1 MTTTFADRGEITT
14 LVERVAAGV
23 GRVDREGGV
32 IRGVRILGRVS
43 KNGREYLPEA
53 IRGAVGL
60 YEGIRVNC
68 DHPSSARGDRSIAD
82 RIGWLA
88 GVHESDGGLRGNLH
102 LILAHPFTSAV
113 LEMAERNP
121 SMLGLSH
128 NAEGRIVKRDGK
140 NIVEEITAVRSV
152 DLVADPATAD
162 SLFEGFAFSQPM
174 DSAGF
179 AKRLLEDVD
188 GGGVPGEF
196 DGKPS
201 PYEEQI
207 ADAIRSVALN
217 REIPAAKRAK
227 MIDQLGGLLDDI
239 RDRAIDVP
247 GQIER
252 ILSDVPGMGSD
263 AFSSPAAESYDAA
276 SFASQLTEG
285 RSGGS
290 CRPSTGRSSG
300 ASFAAALLG

>member
-1 MTTTFADRGEITT
+1 MATLFAQPTTIILRED
-14 LVERVAAGV
+14 VAVGV
-23 GRVDREGGV
+23 GRVDRQAAV
-32 IRGVRILGRVS
+32 IRGCRILGRHS
-43 KNGREYLPEA
+43 KNGREYLAEA
-53 IRGAVGL
+53 VRNAIPL
-60 YEGIRVNC
+60 YENRAVNT
-68 DHPSSARGDRSIAD
+68 DHPTGARADRSVSD

-88 GVHESDGGLRGNLH
+88 GVRQVADGGLRGNLH
-102 LILAHPFTSAV
+102 LIQAHGMTPQI
-113 LEMAERNP
+113 LEMAERAP
-121 SMLGLSH
+121 HLLGLSH
-128 NAEGRIVKRDGK
+128 NAEGRIVQRDGK
-140 NIVEEITAVRSV
+140 TLVEEITAVRSV